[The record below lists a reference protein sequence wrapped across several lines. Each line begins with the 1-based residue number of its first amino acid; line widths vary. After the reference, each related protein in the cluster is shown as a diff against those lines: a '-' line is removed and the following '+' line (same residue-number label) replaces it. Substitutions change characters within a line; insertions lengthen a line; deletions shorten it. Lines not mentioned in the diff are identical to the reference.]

1 VLAKSRVIAVLT
13 FACISVG
20 CAPRSAVQQGAES
33 EVQHTDLVLDLR
45 LIERNIGSASVRSRY
60 LADSP
65 WVAVAAANRGVP
77 PDAVP
82 EGRAAA
88 LTVGGHGYWAVV
100 FEDPRITWGPCTSP
114 TCYLSLFRE
123 DWSPLGEPALPPPPQ
138 GTRRSFDELT
148 WNPDT
153 PLLVVLASLDPLQS
167 ESGDKRWEVLTV
179 LPEKLECQRV
189 LTFRRG
195 TGQLFAALAWAG
207 GRLLL
212 PSSTPPTLRSID
224 VNTGAMEVVLRD
236 SDRMG
241 SIEGILP
248 SEDGRYVALG
258 KSTLWGYN
266 PRHIWLLDLAT
277 GQCEQLTK
285 GAGHNHTLLQWKA
298 ADVLLF
304 ARSNPGRG
312 WDIYE
317 AKLALSVE

>member
-1 VLAKSRVIAVLT
+1 
-13 FACISVG
+13 
-20 CAPRSAVQQGAES
+20 
-33 EVQHTDLVLDLR
+33 
-45 LIERNIGSASVRSRY
+45 
-60 LADSP
+60 
-65 WVAVAAANRGVP
+65 
-77 PDAVP
+77 
-82 EGRAAA
+82 
-88 LTVGGHGYWAVV
+88 
-100 FEDPRITWGPCTSP
+100 
-114 TCYLSLFRE
+114 
-123 DWSPLGEPALPPPPQ
+123 
-138 GTRRSFDELT
+138 
-148 WNPDT
+148 
-153 PLLVVLASLDPLQS
+153 LVVLASLDPLQS

-285 GAGHNHTLLQWKA
+285 GAGHNHTPLQWKA